1 MREIVVDTETTGLDP
16 AAGHRIVEIGC
27 VELLNHLPTGRTF
40 QCYLNPERSMPTD
53 AFGVHGLSAAFL
65 ADKPRFPEIADGLL
79 QFLADSPLVIHNAAF
94 DLGFLNAELRR
105 SARDEIAGERTIDT
119 VRMARCK
126 YPGAPASLD
135 ALCRRYQIDLSDR
148 VIHGALKDAQLLARV
163 YLELQ
168 GGRQPGLSLV
178 STSTRRLPGIEPG
191 GMGGEDGVSD
201 RRGGGRAPRLHR
213 RHAGPALAQADRSR
227 RGRDERAGRRWA
239 DGAPSG
245 SGRFGP
251 AGQAII
257 EGLGGAV
264 LVPAAGR
271 APRNRPA
278 PASAAESRRSASS
291 MPVSAGRTER
301 AFADIRSGAPD
312 GHPAAGH

>member
-16 AAGHRIVEIGC
+16 VAGHRIVEIGC

-40 QCYLNPERSMPTD
+40 HCYLNPERSMPTD

-65 ADKPRFPEIADGLL
+65 ADKPRFAEIADSLL

-105 SARDEIAGERTIDT
+105 TARDEIAGERTIDT
-119 VRMARCK
+119 VRLARCK
-126 YPGAPASLD
+126 YPGAPANLD

-178 STSTRRLPGIEPG
+178 STSTRRLPGIEPAAWVAK
-191 GMGGEDGVSD
+191 MVYPTAEEDAAH
-201 RRGGGRAPRLHR
+201 RAFIDAMPNPLWRKPI
-213 RHAGPALAQADRSR
+213 ASPEEETK
-227 RGRDERAGRRWA
+227 ERAA
-239 DGAPSG
+239 
-245 SGRFGP
+245 
-251 AGQAII
+251 
-257 EGLGGAV
+257 LG
-264 LVPAAGR
+264 
-271 APRNRPA
+271 
-278 PASAAESRRSASS
+278 
-291 MPVSAGRTER
+291 
-301 AFADIRSGAPD
+301 
-312 GHPAAGH
+312 